1 MTKSSFVLFIFAP
14 QPPPPPLRG
23 LPKTD
28 PLAYWLFT
36 LVGLKEMSAAAGK
49 PAMLFFEVRTESF
62 KNARW
67 AKRWFESCAT
77 FESNVASAKLT
88 SREEYVNEVFAEGDA
103 EDNVKTLGTF
113 VNVREKARTFAL
125 NAKTSAADK
134 KNQTMRGRGP
144 EGGEA
149 EAPASGEPAADE
161 AV

>member
-1 MTKSSFVLFIFAP
+1 MLGRSNIDDNLRRYFEEMTGPAS
-14 QPPPPPLRG
+14 
-23 LPKTD
+23 
-28 PLAYWLFT
+28 
-36 LVGLKEMSAAAGK
+36 K
-49 PAMLFFEVRTESF
+49 PSMEYFEARTESF
-62 KNARW
+62 KNAHW

-113 VNVREKARTFAL
+113 VNVREKARTFAF

-144 EGGEA
+144 EGREA
-149 EAPASGEPAADE
+149 DAPESGEPAADE